1 MKKNFELKYLQLLVI
16 LIFGVLFLF
25 SCRQT
30 ENVDDE
36 KPTIALVLKT
46 LNNPFFIEM
55 VKGAEE
61 ASEKLN
67 VNLIVQA
74 AEREVDVEKQMQI
87 IENLIQRKVEA
98 ICVSPSGSKEIVPA
112 IIKANKAGIPVIM
125 VDTRVDIEVLKES
138 GGRIASFIGSDNIDG
153 GRIAGKFIAEKL
165 HGNGKIAILEGIP
178 GHETGDARLQGFY
191 EAINKYE
198 NIEIVATQTANWERD
213 QGFNVFQNI
222 LQANP
227 NVEAVFAC
235 NDIMALGAVEAISIA
250 GKTDDIIVVGFDAI
264 EDSRLAIRNGGMH
277 GTIAQYPREMGKAA
291 IEYAVKILDG
301 ETVPEEV
308 PVKIELITKEKLSL

>member
-1 MKKNFELKYLQLLVI
+1 MKKKIEFKNLQLLVI
-16 LIFGVLFLF
+16 VLFGVLILF
-25 SCRQT
+25 SCRQN
-30 ENVDDE
+30 ESVDDG

-46 LNNPFFIEM
+46 LNNPFFIDM
-55 VKGAEE
+55 VEGAKE
-61 ASEKLN
+61 ASVKLN

-87 IENLIQRKVEA
+87 IENLIQRKVNA

-112 IIKANKAGIPVIM
+112 IIKANKAGIPVIV
-125 VDTRVDIEVLKES
+125 VDTRVNMEVLQES
-138 GGRIASFIGSDNIDG
+138 GGKIECFIGSDNIDG
-153 GRIAGKFIAEKL
+153 GRIGGKFLAEKL
-165 HGNGKIAILEGIP
+165 NGNGKIAILEGIP

-191 EAINKYE
+191 EAINNYE

-235 NDIMALGAVEAISIA
+235 NDMMALGAVEAISIA
-250 GKTDDIIVVGFDAI
+250 EKTGDIIVVGFDAI
-264 EDSRLAIRNGGMH
+264 EDSRLAIGNGEMH

-291 IEYAVKILDG
+291 IEYAVKIFNG
-301 ETVPEEV
+301 ETVPDV
-308 PVKIELITKEKLSL
+308 IPIKIELITKEKLSQ